1 MEEQEKVFYQ
11 SPDVTVTQSRFL
23 AGGKTYA
30 MRNISSVE
38 VGRIKARKRGAK
50 FFIIIGILFLIAES
64 TRFWGGILVMLGLV
78 WFLLLKDKYSVRIN
92 SNSGEVDGYISKDKE
107 LIQNI
112 VNAVNNAIIGLK

>member
-1 MEEQEKVFYQ
+1 
-11 SPDVTVTQSRFL
+11 
-23 AGGKTYA
+23 
-30 MRNISSVE
+30 
-38 VGRIKARKRGAK
+38 
-50 FFIIIGILFLIAES
+50 
-64 TRFWGGILVMLGLV
+64 MLGLV